1 MFPPRCNRCADRAVS
16 KSGHRRLYSV
26 NAVSQIE
33 PDRWGELYEEAFPD
47 VYRALVAT
55 LLDREAARDAL
66 HDAFVIGLERKPLDI
81 NLKGWLFRVALRRA
95 RRGLRRLPR
104 FLAPPRSSENVIQQA
119 LDRVEAGRLLLLLSE
134 RQRSIVVAHYY
145 LGLTQVE
152 IAASLGIARGTVGA
166 TITTALA
173 RMRTGDV
180 VA

>member
-1 MFPPRCNRCADRAVS
+1 VPVYPEGGLAS
-16 KSGHRRLYSV
+16 KQTRLRRPLLLDV
-26 NAVSQIE
+26 VTQIDPE
-33 PDRWGELYEEAFPD
+33 RWGELYEEAFPD

-66 HDAFVIGLERKPLDI
+66 HDAFVIGLERPPEDI

-95 RRGLRRLPR
+95 RRGLRRIPR
-104 FLAPPRSSENVIQQA
+104 FFTPPRSGENLVQQA

-166 TITTALA
+166 TIAKALA
-173 RMRTGDV
+173 RMRTGDLI
-180 VA
+180 A